1 MPIALVSDS
10 TSDIPPELLQKQHI
24 NIVPNILVINGQSY
38 KDGEGIS
45 RDEFYRLLPEMTSQ
59 PTTATASSGTYQ
71 ELYDRLLSRGAEA
84 VLSIHPSPLL
94 SGIFNAA
101 SAAAQLFGERVCVID
116 SGSISLGLG
125 FQVLAAAEAAA
136 SGANMQTLHNLLA
149 DIHERIR
156 VTAMLDTLEYIH
168 RSGRVSWARAR
179 LGSLLR
185 IKPFLKVKEG
195 KVVHLG
201 EVRTR
206 RNGIRRLKDLLQQT
220 SPFERLGI
228 LHSNAEE
235 EAKAFAKEFQPQFAT
250 PILVVNVTTVIG
262 THVGPN
268 GLGFAGV
275 VA

>member
-10 TSDIPPELLQKQHI
+10 TSDIPPELLKKHNI
-24 NIVPNILVINGQSY
+24 HIVPNILVIDGQSF

-45 RDEFYRLLPEMTSQ
+45 RDEFYRRLPEMNAQ
-59 PTTATASSGTYQ
+59 PTTATASSGSYQ
-71 ELYDRLLSRGAEA
+71 ELYDKLLSLGAEA

-101 SAAAQLFGERVCVID
+101 SAAAQLFGERVRVID

-125 FQVLAAAEAAA
+125 FQVLAAAEATAA
-136 SGANMQTLHNLLA
+136 GANMQTLHKLLA
-149 DIHERIR
+149 DMHGRIR

-185 IKPFLKVKEG
+185 IKPFLEVRDG
-195 KVVHLG
+195 KVIHLG

-206 RNGIRRLKDLLQQT
+206 RSGIRRLKDLLQQA

-235 EAKAFAKEFQPQFAT
+235 DATAFAKELQPHLPS

>member
-10 TSDIPPELLQKQHI
+10 TSDIPPELLKKHNI
-24 NIVPNILVINGQSY
+24 HIVPNILVINGQSF

-45 RDEFYRLLPEMTSQ
+45 RDEFYRRLPEMNAQ
-59 PTTATASSGTYQ
+59 PTTATASSGSYQ
-71 ELYDRLLSRGAEA
+71 ELYDKLLSLGAEA

-101 SAAAQLFGERVCVID
+101 SAAAQLFGERVRVLD

-136 SGANMQTLHNLLA
+136 AGANMQTLHKLLA
-149 DIHERIR
+149 DMHGRIR

-185 IKPFLKVKEG
+185 IKPFLDVRDG
-195 KVVHLG
+195 KVIRLG

-206 RNGIRRLKDLLQQT
+206 RSGIRRLKDLLQQA

-235 EAKAFAKEFQPQFAT
+235 DATALAKELQPHLPS

-275 VA
+275 VT

>member
-10 TSDIPPELLQKQHI
+10 TSDIPPELLQRYHI
-24 NIVPNILVINGQSY
+24 HIVPNILVINARSY

-45 RDEFYRLLPEMTSQ
+45 RNEFYRLLPEMTSQ

-71 ELYDRLLSRGAEA
+71 ELYDRLLSLGAEA
-84 VLSIHPSPLL
+84 VLSIHPSYLL

-101 SAAAQLFGERVCVID
+101 SAAAQFFGERVRVID

-136 SGANMQTLHNLLA
+136 AGANIQTLHNLLA
-149 DIHERIR
+149 DMHERIR
-156 VTAMLDTLEYIH
+156 VVAMLDTLEYIH

-185 IKPFLKVKEG
+185 IKPFLDVRDGE
-195 KVVHLG
+195 VIHLG

-206 RNGIRRLKDLLQQT
+206 RSGIRRLKDLLQQ
-220 SPFERLGI
+220 SGPFERLGI

-235 EAKAFAKEFQPQFAT
+235 EAKAFAQELQPQFPT

-268 GLGFAGV
+268 ALGFAGV